1 MLPEK
6 HLCCVT
12 HVTLTNHLISSRL
25 VKQVV
30 RPTQHMQQMLSIVV
44 SQSQARTLP
53 AWYNTPYKV
62 GKHIRD
68 MLRYIIVMIYIYS

>member
-1 MLPEK
+1 
-6 HLCCVT
+6 
-12 HVTLTNHLISSRL
+12 
-25 VKQVV
+25 
-30 RPTQHMQQMLSIVV
+30 MQLMLSIVV